1 MGTRKLLTLTD
12 NELRLFYYLLTGVER
27 DRAIEQSHM
36 TKYDV
41 VRIVYKIDNE
51 LAKRAAEKEAYKKGR
66 EFIQQEEKNRREA
79 LKVERVRKK
88 EKDQ

>member
-1 MGTRKLLTLTD
+1 MGNRKLLTLTD
-12 NELRLFYYLLTGVER
+12 SELRLFSYLLTGVER
-27 DRAIEQSHM
+27 DRAITQSHM

-41 VRIVYKIDNE
+41 VRIVFKIDNE
-51 LAKRAAEKEAYKKGR
+51 LAKRAAEKEAYQKGR

-88 EKDQ
+88 EK